1 MADWRLSDFFTAGY
15 AFAGTYGSFYDV
27 ADDPLGDY
35 ADGTQRISIKRTIT
49 MPYKFGI
56 AAHNFINQFREY
68 GRNYH
73 MGYSVENRDQFS
85 HYADRESYLC
95 HVLFLSGLRDY
106 VNGASAST
114 DIISFTLAQLLS
126 YAIDRSLLLA
136 INITSM
142 EDIVGTVLES
152 GDIILCRTAA
162 GTTAESLYGIGDMYV
177 WDEQNSC
184 GLKWTINGLVESQDI
199 RHPAVVFRPLLVRYG
214 LSGFGR
220 EDFDKYINLVH
231 TTKKNNYVVQESYT
245 DISSGS
251 SGKGGTIDTN
261 TAKKYI
267 WTKLMQ
273 ELNNEFGTA
282 GLMGNLAHESGFAS
296 NNLQNTYEQSL
307 GFTDQAY
314 TEAVDNGTYTN
325 FVHDSAG
332 YGLAQWTYYSRKQNL
347 LNYCKQCG
355 TSIGDLAMQTAFL
368 IQELKGY
375 TNVWQSLLTAGTVRE
390 ASDSVL
396 LEFERPADQS
406 EAVQQRRANSGEAIY
421 NEFHGTDT
429 STDVILNTSVQPNGA
444 KTVVA
449 TDDTQYEASG
459 LIKTAKGGDTSI
471 DTSAWSTTAWPNA
484 TYHMSSGVGPRWGS
498 THNGIDFWAKNYD
511 WNRYTI
517 ARCKILDIRRNV
529 TDHWLP
535 TDKTYTYW
543 YLESN
548 PDYVV
553 PASQIT
559 TGMGST
565 IQYEILDGQ
574 GVTVREMHYVPNS
587 IPASLSVGDILEAGT
602 FIGVGGNTGKSTGR
616 HIHFEMRTASGD
628 VLDPEPW
635 LRFKLQFDDD
645 ED

>member
-1 MADWRLSDFFTAGY
+1 MAGWSLSDFFTAGY
-15 AFAGTYGSFYDV
+15 AFAGTYGSFYDI
-27 ADDPLGDY
+27 AENLFGDY
-35 ADGTQRISIKRTIT
+35 SDGLMRISIKSTIT
-49 MPYKFGI
+49 MPAKFRLT
-56 AAHNFINQFREY
+56 ANNFIYGFREY
-68 GRNYH
+68 GRNYN
-73 MGYSVENRDQFS
+73 MGYSVENRDQYG

-95 HVLFLSGLRDY
+95 HVLFSSGLTDY
-106 VNGASAST
+106 VNGASIST

-142 EDIVGTVLES
+142 EDIIGTVLQS

-177 WDEQNSC
+177 WDDQNSC
-184 GLKWTINGLVESQDI
+184 GLKWTVSGLVETQDI

-214 LSGFGR
+214 LSGLGR
-220 EDFDKYINLVH
+220 EEFDKYINLVH
-231 TTKKNNYVVQESYT
+231 TTKRNNYVIPESYT

-251 SGKGGTIDTN
+251 SGKGGTIDIN

-267 WTKLMQ
+267 WTRLMQ
-273 ELNNEFGTA
+273 ELHNEFGTA

-296 NNLQNTYEQSL
+296 NNLQNSYEKSL

-332 YGLAQWTYYSRKQNL
+332 YGLAQWTYHSRKQNL

-355 TSIGDLAMQTAFL
+355 TSIGDLAMQTSFL

-375 TNVWQSLLTAGTVRE
+375 TTVWQSLLTAGTVRE
-390 ASDSVL
+390 ASNSVL
-396 LEFERPADQS
+396 LEFEKPADQS
-406 EAVQQRRANSGEAIY
+406 EAAQQRRSNSGETIY

-429 STDVILNTSVQPNGA
+429 SNDVVLNTSVQPNGA
-444 KTVVA
+444 KTIVA
-449 TDDTQYEASG
+449 TNDAQYEASG
-459 LIKTAKGGDTSI
+459 LIKTPKGESANI
-471 DTSAWSTTAWPNA
+471 NTSAWSTAAWPN
-484 TYHMSSGVGPRWGS
+484 TTWWQSSGVGARWGS
-498 THNGIDFWAKNYD
+498 THKGIDFGPTNGD

-517 ARCKILDIRRNV
+517 ARCKIIDIQRNV

-548 PDYVV
+548 PSYIV
-553 PASQIT
+553 PSSQIT
-559 TGMGST
+559 TSMGST
-565 IQYEILDGQ
+565 IKYEILDGQ

-587 IPASLSVGDILEAGT
+587 IPASLSVGDIVEAGT

-628 VLDPEPW
+628 YLDPEPW
-635 LRFKLQFDDD
+635 LRFKLQFNDN
-645 ED
+645 